1 MQIASQPNE
10 GGAKFKMIAAFASVL
25 WDSNKQGHEFL
36 QTVYYKLV
44 L

>member
-1 MQIASQPNE
+1 MQNASQPNE
-10 GGAKFKMIAAFASVL
+10 VRAKFKMNAAFGNVL